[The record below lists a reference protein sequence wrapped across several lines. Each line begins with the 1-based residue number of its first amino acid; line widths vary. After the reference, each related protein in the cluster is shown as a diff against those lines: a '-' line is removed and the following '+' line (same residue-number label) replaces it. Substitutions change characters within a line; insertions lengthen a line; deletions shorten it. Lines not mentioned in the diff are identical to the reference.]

1 MPVTAR
7 QLETLIRLAT
17 AHAKARMAKTV
28 EKVDA
33 ERAYHLLHFACFK
46 EKPKERLE
54 MEDARKKRRRADDGA
69 NEADEDSDFNDDD
82 DGGGDKEMI
91 TDDTVVDSLSATSD
105 LRRSRRFVHFCFS
118 NNIFLIFKFV
128 SYNEFSDMLY

>member
-17 AHAKARMAKTV
+17 AFAKARLAKTV
-28 EKVDA
+28 EMVDA

-54 MEDARKKRRRADDGA
+54 MEDRAAKKKRRHDGTTNDDDDDGDDDA
-69 NEADEDSDFNDDD
+69 NDDD
-82 DGGGDKEMI
+82 DGDQEMAVDG
-91 TDDTVVDSLSATSD
+91 DDTVD
-105 LRRSRRFVHFCFS
+105 LRRSQR
-118 NNIFLIFKFV
+118 
-128 SYNEFSDMLY
+128 